1 MGRLRSKLRTR
12 GDMRWII
19 EGLPVVALFP
29 HIGRKQLVPLGQIS
43 SHNNNTDALKLWI
56 GAGDEPD
63 ELLITLT
70 LRINVGSDRRKRKNA
85 RSQSRLMFLVVSSK
99 SLTLAS
105 KEVAYDD
112 LTTND
117 GLRGLVDVPSDAKSG
132 QCTVLDLSFTLE
144 AAKSYVIM
152 MEEPIGHSLQSQPL
166 TLIRRFKRL
175 SEASTFNLF
184 ASPGSSIQSSVNDV
198 QTMLQRASLA
208 MRTPEF
214 DLQGIYAGNRRG
226 AINVWTDQG
235 WTPEDE
241 EVDPA
246 ADHNAV
252 CSSPPPA
259 YAPRSS
265 LQGASTAQNKTLCIS
280 PCDRLFSSR
289 AHTPSPSAQQR
300 LSSNYT
306 TDLLVGLST
315 HSMTRNADSAESKS
329 VTNAYTRETHHT
341 IAQTLSPVSQRFCA
355 KECNA
360 IGPSSS
366 SLIIDTPT
374 RKRRFQPTRWSVD
387 ESDAKRS
394 TPASIARPQHNVSLS
409 PEGYMHYRGMVFQAV
424 TMQSPT
430 EVDVVSLPRLYS
442 PKPQSTTNM
451 SATPP
456 VLNASLPITFTASPV
471 SYHETMTLWLI
482 RAWELHPY
490 AHYMFIAELLRLGDA
505 AHKNDADSFHDCL
518 VACTVALAQHCAREG
533 LHTAQPYAS
542 SLITEGVAYKT
553 LCSLT
558 SWLYTLDTR
567 AELNPLPD
575 LARFAA
581 LQQKS
586 IEPPHMHGAEY
597 RDLVSACTRL
607 RASIISG
614 ACVKLG
620 HRVLD
625 QSDKAL
631 CDIVLRMSEEE
642 RRSSSDA
649 HEVNFCEA

>member
-1 MGRLRSKLRTR
+1 
-12 GDMRWII
+12 MRWII

-29 HIGRKQLVPLGQIS
+29 QIGRKQLVPLGQIS
-43 SHNNNTDALKLWI
+43 SHNNNMDALKLWI

-144 AAKSYVIM
+144 AARSYVIM
-152 MEEPIGHSLQSQPL
+152 MEEPIGHSLQPQPL

-175 SEASTFNLF
+175 SEVSTFSLF

-198 QTMLQRASLA
+198 RAMLQTASLA

-226 AINVWTDQG
+226 AINVWTGQG
-235 WTPEDE
+235 WTPDDK
-241 EVDPA
+241 EVDSA
-246 ADHNAV
+246 ADHDAV

-259 YAPRSS
+259 YMPRSS
-265 LQGASTAQNKTLCIS
+265 PHGASTIQNKTLCIS

-289 AHTPSPSAQQR
+289 AHTPSPSAQQI

-306 TDLLVGLST
+306 ADLLVGLST
-315 HSMTRNADSAESKS
+315 HSTTRDADFAESKS
-329 VTNAYTRETHHT
+329 VTNTYTRGTHRT
-341 IAQTLSPVSQRFCA
+341 IAQTLSPVSQRSCA
-355 KECNA
+355 KERNA
-360 IGPSSS
+360 IGPPSSS
-366 SLIIDTPT
+366 SIIDTPT

-394 TPASIARPQHNVSLS
+394 TPASIPRPQHNISSS
-409 PEGYMHYRGMVFQAV
+409 PEGYMHYRGMIFQAV

-430 EVDVVSLPRLYS
+430 EADVVSLPSLYS
-442 PKPQSTTNM
+442 PKPQSISIM

-456 VLNASLPITFTASPV
+456 GPDASLSTTFAASPV

-482 RAWELHPY
+482 RAWELRPY
-490 AHYMFIAELLRLGDA
+490 AHYTFIAELLRLGDA

-533 LHTAQPYAS
+533 MHTAQPYAS

-575 LARFAA
+575 LARFAV

-586 IEPPHMHGAEY
+586 IEPPRMHGAEY

-620 HRVLD
+620 NRVLE
-625 QSDKAL
+625 QSEKAL

-649 HEVNFCEA
+649 HEVNSCEA